1 MRNNKTLNDLEF
13 EAVKKLKQAIVNIH
27 DYDYNAAESAI
38 SEALEYLYKIN
49 KAIVIT
55 PFDGQ
60 KSVVGK

>member
-49 KAIVIT
+49 KADSLVLG
-55 PFDGQ
+55 F
-60 KSVVGK
+60 